1 MDAVGVIKENMNV
14 ERILNHYGVD
24 FQYYGEF
31 IRSACPIH
39 KGDNP
44 TAFVVN
50 EEFLWACHTNSEC
63 GVGDVFTFVEKMEDV
78 LFPQAVKIVA
88 QILEI
93 DIDNLIIAER
103 KNDYLK
109 EVERF
114 MKYIKSKRRTKKVI
128 EEYTPN
134 AEMSSVKSFRNF
146 NEETLILSK
155 YNSKFISAIPT
166 VLTGFGPLFTF
177 LNIAIAFGK
186 IDFSTQERTISS
198 VAGLMSS
205 PLPVV
210 LQV

>member
-78 LFPQAVKIVA
+78 SFPQAVKIVA

-114 MKYIKSKRRTKKVI
+114 MKYI
-128 EEYTPN
+128 
-134 AEMSSVKSFRNF
+134 
-146 NEETLILSK
+146 
-155 YNSKFISAIPT
+155 
-166 VLTGFGPLFTF
+166 TF
-177 LNIAIAFGK
+177 
-186 IDFSTQERTISS
+186 
-198 VAGLMSS
+198 
-205 PLPVV
+205 
-210 LQV
+210 